1 MDNSEKAI
9 LKTIL
14 YSDIFAYPLTQS
26 EIWLFLMSREKMAK
40 EIVKTKLGQLSS
52 IQKVG
57 DYYVVKGRKE
67 IVTLRKSRLQTSKR
81 KLQKAQRI
89 ASLLFFIP
97 TIFFIGVS
105 GGVAMQNADETD
117 DIDLFVIVKK
127 NTVWISR
134 LLLLVLLQ
142 LSGDRRKRGK
152 KYVRD
157 KICLNMI
164 LDEEVL
170 PFSKNRQDIYTAHEI
185 IQVTPLIDRYD
196 TYQKFLNQNI
206 WVKKYMAHA
215 YTKKKPYVKTK
226 PHFLEQVAGIC
237 LSMSWI
243 ESIARI
249 VQEWIMKR
257 HKTSETITKN
267 MLAFHP
273 FDYRITTLLRFQEKV
288 KAYE

>member
-1 MDNSEKAI
+1 MENKAEKKYIEMMRKKSGEERLKIAMDLRKFVI
-9 LKTIL
+9 KL
-14 YSDIFAYPLTQS
+14 
-26 EIWLFLMSREKMAK
+26 AK
-40 EIVKTKLGQLSS
+40 ESIKTKLGQLRS

-57 DYYVVKGRKE
+57 EYYVVKGRKE
-67 IVTLRKSRLQTSKR
+67 IVTLRKSRIQTSKR

-89 ASLLFFIP
+89 ASLLVFIP

-117 DIDLFVIVKK
+117 DIDFFVIVKK

-142 LSGDRRKRGK
+142 FLGARRKRGE
-152 KYVRD
+152 KYVSD

-164 LDEEVL
+164 IDEQTL
-170 PFSKNRQDIYTAHEI
+170 LFSKNRQDIYTAHEI
-185 IQVTPLIDRYD
+185 VQLVPLIDRHD
-196 TYQKFLNQNI
+196 TYQRFLDDNM
-206 WVKKYMAHA
+206 WVKNHMVHA
-215 YTKKKPYVKTK
+215 YRQKKTYEKMQKRHV
-226 PHFLEQVAGIC
+226 LEQASSRV
-237 LSMSWI
+237 LSLYWI
-243 ESIARI
+243 EGLARM
-249 VQEWIMKR
+249 VQVWIMKR

-273 FDYRITTLLRFQEKV
+273 FDYRITTLLRFQERV